1 MNSGHEWS
9 IRTRQTRGLN
19 LNQNTSDTESQPE
32 HIGLLTSGY
41 LARKNFHRK
50 QGEVGFL
57 PVVAIATKAN
67 WSFTLVGTYIFHERG
82 HSETIS
88 KRDIGH
94 SADSPGLETE
104 V

>member
-1 MNSGHEWS
+1 MTDSVSFCDLSVHSGQGYLELK
-9 IRTRQTRGLN
+9 Q
-19 LNQNTSDTESQPE
+19 
-32 HIGLLTSGY
+32 GY